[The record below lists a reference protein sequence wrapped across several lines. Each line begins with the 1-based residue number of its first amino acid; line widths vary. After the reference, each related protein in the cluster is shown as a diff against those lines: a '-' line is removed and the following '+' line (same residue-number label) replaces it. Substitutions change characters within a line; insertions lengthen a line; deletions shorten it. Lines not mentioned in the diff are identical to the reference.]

1 LDWTIEYTQTARKQ
15 LQKLGKSVARRILDF
30 LDDRVAKQSD
40 PRRLGKALSGPLG
53 NLWRYRMGDCR
64 LICDIDD
71 LSLVLSGS
79 RDDPMPSH
87 NIPHCYAATDLE
99 TSASNIGES

>member
-1 LDWTIEYTQTARKQ
+1 MDWTIEYTQTARKQ
-15 LQKLGKSVARRILDF
+15 LQKLDKSVARRILDF

-53 NLWRYRMGDCR
+53 NLWRYRIGDYR

-71 LSLVLSGS
+71 KAVCVLVLRVGH
-79 RDDPMPSH
+79 RRE
-87 NIPHCYAATDLE
+87 IYR
-99 TSASNIGES
+99 

>member
-71 LSLVLSGS
+71 KAVCVLVLRVGH
-79 RDDPMPSH
+79 RRE
-87 NIPHCYAATDLE
+87 IYR
-99 TSASNIGES
+99 

>member
-1 LDWTIEYTQTARKQ
+1 MDWTIEYTQTARKQ
-15 LQKLGKSVARRILDF
+15 LQKLDKSVARRILDF

-53 NLWRYRMGDCR
+53 NLWRYRIGDYR

-71 LSLVLSGS
+71 KAVCVLVL
-79 RDDPMPSH
+79 R
-87 NIPHCYAATDLE
+87 
-99 TSASNIGES
+99 IGHRREIYR